1 VYSEIASNK
10 RRSVIFVVVFF
21 VLWLAIG
28 AACGLLFKAIYH
40 PAVNPEYPSAPATN
54 YGWTPVIVGIA
65 IGGALALGG
74 IVYSLNAGAGLVL
87 RVSGAVPADP
97 AQYQQLHNL
106 VEALAIGEGI
116 PKPAVY
122 VIDDPSPNAFATG
135 VSPEKAAI
143 TFTTG
148 LLAIMNREELEG
160 ITSHEMSHIKNH
172 DIRLLLVVGTMIG
185 MAALLASILWRS
197 AFFSGGGR
205 GRGNQLVLVLFAA
218 GALLAVVGF
227 IFGPLIRLG
236 LSRRRESLADVSGVE
251 LTRNPAGLLSAL
263 KKLQQN
269 DKPFKNMNHSVA
281 AMGRPKRA
289 VAGVPTQVAEYEPIE
304 LPGSQPLARAR
315 SLARSLAF
323 CSGAPAVGHPAGA
336 VTPSGG
342 SLGLVVLLELGKR
355 LADGRRAARD
365 CGCDLGDGQSGSGRE
380 DVQHGL
386 IGRLLGRGHRF
397 ASLWRLAR
405 WARGR

>member
-10 RRSVIFVVVFF
+10 RRSVIFIGLFF
-21 VLWLAIG
+21 VIWLAIG
-28 AACGLLFKAIYH
+28 AAGGLLFKLFAH
-40 PAVNPEYPSAPATN
+40 PSVNTAYGAAQSTS
-54 YGWTPVIVGIA
+54 YGWKPVAVGVA
-65 IGGALALGG
+65 IGGVLAVLG
-74 IVYSLNAGAGLVL
+74 ILYSVSSGAGMVL

-97 AQYQQLHNL
+97 AQYRQLHDL
-106 VEALAIGEGI
+106 VESLSIGEGI

-160 ITSHEMSHIKNH
+160 VASHELSHIKNH
-172 DIRLLLVVGTMIG
+172 DIRLLLVVGTLIG

-197 AFFSGGGR
+197 VFFSGR
-205 GRGNQLVLVLFAA
+205 GRDNQLVIVLLVV

-227 IFGPLIRLG
+227 IFGPLIRLA

-269 DKPFKNMNHSVA
+269 DKPFKTMNHATASMCIDDPLQHHEA
-281 AMGRPKRA
+281 WYHRLYDTHP
-289 VAGVPTQVAEYEPIE
+289 PIE
-304 LPGSQPLARAR
+304 ERIADLEKLA
-315 SLARSLAF
+315 S
-323 CSGAPAVGHPAGA
+323 
-336 VTPSGG
+336 
-342 SLGLVVLLELGKR
+342 
-355 LADGRRAARD
+355 
-365 CGCDLGDGQSGSGRE
+365 GQS
-380 DVQHGL
+380 V
-386 IGRLLGRGHRF
+386 
-397 ASLWRLAR
+397 
-405 WARGR
+405 

>member
-1 VYSEIASNK
+1 VYSEIASNR
-10 RRSVIFVVVFF
+10 RRSVIFIVLFF
-21 VLWLAIG
+21 VIWLAIG
-28 AACGLLFKAIYH
+28 AVCGLLFKSLAH
-40 PAVNPEYPSAPATN
+40 PPVNPENPSTPPTS

-65 IGGALALGG
+65 ICGALALGG
-74 IVYSLNAGAGLVL
+74 IIYSLSAGAALVL

-97 AQYQQLHNL
+97 AQYRQLHDL

-160 ITSHEMSHIKNH
+160 VVSHEMSHIKNH

-197 AFFSGGGR
+197 AFFAGGGR
-205 GRGNQLVLVLFAA
+205 GGRGNQAVLVIFAA
-218 GALLAVVGF
+218 GALLTIVGF
-227 IFGPLIRLG
+227 IFGPLIRLA
-236 LSRRRESLADVSGVE
+236 LSRRRESLADASGVE

-269 DKPFKNMNHSVA
+269 DTPFKNMNHATA
-281 AMGRPKRA
+281 AMCIDDPLQHHDA
-289 VAGVPTQVAEYEPIE
+289 WYHHLYDTHPPIE
-304 LPGSQPLARAR
+304 ERIAALEKIA
-315 SLARSLAF
+315 
-323 CSGAPAVGHPAGA
+323 SGQTV
-336 VTPSGG
+336 
-342 SLGLVVLLELGKR
+342 
-355 LADGRRAARD
+355 
-365 CGCDLGDGQSGSGRE
+365 
-380 DVQHGL
+380 
-386 IGRLLGRGHRF
+386 
-397 ASLWRLAR
+397 
-405 WARGR
+405 

>member
-1 VYSEIASNK
+1 MYSEIASNK
-10 RRSVIFVVVFF
+10 RRSVIVIAAFF
-21 VLWLAIG
+21 VIWLAIG
-28 AACGLLFKAIYH
+28 AALGFLFKAVAH
-40 PAVNPEYPSAPATN
+40 PAVNPGIENGAQTS
-54 YGWTPVIVGIA
+54 YGWSPVIFGIA
-65 IGGALALGG
+65 ICAALAFGG

-160 ITSHEMSHIKNH
+160 VAGHEMSHIKNH

-197 AFFSGGGR
+197 VFFARGGGR
-205 GRGNQLVLVLFAA
+205 NGGQIMLVLFAA
-218 GALLAVVGF
+218 GTLLAVVGF
-227 IFGPLIRLG
+227 IFGPLMRLA
-236 LSRRRESLADVSGVE
+236 LSRRRESLADVSGVA

-269 DKPFKNMNHSVA
+269 DKPFKGMNHATA
-281 AMGRPKRA
+281 AMCIDDPLQHHEKWYHRLYDTHP
-289 VAGVPTQVAEYEPIE
+289 PIE
-304 LPGSQPLARAR
+304 ERIAE
-315 SLARSLAF
+315 
-323 CSGAPAVGHPAGA
+323 
-336 VTPSGG
+336 
-342 SLGLVVLLELGKR
+342 LEKI
-355 LADGRRAARD
+355 AT
-365 CGCDLGDGQSGSGRE
+365 GQS
-380 DVQHGL
+380 V
-386 IGRLLGRGHRF
+386 
-397 ASLWRLAR
+397 
-405 WARGR
+405 

>member
-1 VYSEIASNK
+1 MYSEIASNK
-10 RRSVIFVVVFF
+10 RRSVIVIVAFF
-21 VLWLAIG
+21 VIWLAIG
-28 AACGLLFKAIYH
+28 AALGFLFKAVAH
-40 PAVNPEYPSAPATN
+40 PAVNPGIENGAQTS
-54 YGWTPVIVGIA
+54 YGWSPVIFGIA
-65 IGGALALGG
+65 ICAALAFGG

-97 AQYQQLHNL
+97 ARYQQLHNL

-160 ITSHEMSHIKNH
+160 VAGHEMSHIKNH

-197 AFFSGGGR
+197 VFFARGGGR
-205 GRGNQLVLVLFAA
+205 NGGQIMLVLFAA
-218 GALLAVVGF
+218 GTLLAVVGF
-227 IFGPLIRLG
+227 IFGPLMRLA
-236 LSRRRESLADVSGVE
+236 LSRRRESLADVSGVA

-269 DKPFKNMNHSVA
+269 DKPFKGMNHATA
-281 AMGRPKRA
+281 AMCIDDPLQHHEKWYHRLYDTHP
-289 VAGVPTQVAEYEPIE
+289 PIE
-304 LPGSQPLARAR
+304 ERIAE
-315 SLARSLAF
+315 
-323 CSGAPAVGHPAGA
+323 
-336 VTPSGG
+336 
-342 SLGLVVLLELGKR
+342 LEKI
-355 LADGRRAARD
+355 AT
-365 CGCDLGDGQSGSGRE
+365 GQS
-380 DVQHGL
+380 V
-386 IGRLLGRGHRF
+386 
-397 ASLWRLAR
+397 
-405 WARGR
+405 